1 MEEELFEVTKICE
14 NIFQIYEKYYCS
26 WNRAYMYLLVD
37 GNDSVLVDTGTG
49 IYNPITYLIQK
60 KILNKAPK
68 MAIATHV
75 HYDHSGGHRY

>member
-1 MEEELFEVTKICE
+1 MFFKFMKSTIV
-14 NIFQIYEKYYCS
+14 
-26 WNRAYMYLLVD
+26 AYMYLLVS
-37 GNDSVLVDTGTG
+37 GNESVLVDTGTG

-75 HYDHSGGHRY
+75 HYDHAGGHRY